1 MAINHNIAHYVIG
14 GAALM
19 LASYG
24 TLAPAQAPVHETAIH
39 EVQKPSRLDWPA
51 LGEDKTAALGESLKG
66 LPPGKVTIYCAQSRC
81 HGLMLDFDDAMQIAG
96 WKSDFEERQVES
108 ENERGVFV
116 GPPGQDAEN
125 LAAALTK
132 VGFDATIVGI
142 SDEYGQ
148 TIDGVGIIIGKSGK

>member
-1 MAINHNIAHYVIG
+1 MPINHNVAHYVIG

-24 TLAPAQAPVHETAIH
+24 AVQPKAPAEPVGIH
-39 EVQKPSRLDWPA
+39 QDAKPSRLDWPA
-51 LGEDKTAALGESLKG
+51 LGEDKTTALGEALKDVA
-66 LPPGKVTIYCAQSRC
+66 PGQVTIYCGQSRC
-81 HGLMLDFDDAMQIAG
+81 HGLMLDLDDAMQIAG

-108 ENERGVFV
+108 ENETGIFV

-125 LAAALTK
+125 MIAALAK
-132 VGFDATIVGI
+132 IGLDATVVGI

-148 TIDGVGIIIGKSGK
+148 RIDGVGIIIGKSGKQ